1 MENEA
6 APPEPLRTVELAGA
20 PRAMGEAFGEQF
32 REEIQD
38 FARLRMECLLA
49 HVRKHDPERDIS
61 REDVLALAGR
71 TATAHEQFCPP
82 IWEEFRGIG
91 RGADLA
97 VEELLIENGLTDFR
111 DFVLFQN
118 PSLRGGPAGHLG
130 ECTAFLVP
138 GRLADGH
145 PIVGQT
151 WDMDAAA
158 QRFLVVVHRKAAD
171 APETLGLTTA
181 GCLCLIGMNSEGV
194 AVGNTNLVPTDAR
207 VGVNYLFTITNAL
220 RCRSADEAADAIEA
234 TPRLSG
240 HNFYVADPQQA
251 INVETTAQQSVRTVV
266 EEEVFVHANHHLAES
281 LKPLEFSQQSLAN
294 SRQRHDGLAAG
305 FTALQPPITADAC
318 WQQLAHVVQTTDKAT
333 GVATCATVVLS
344 PAARTLHGC
353 AGAPRPTNRQSL
365 QIGGA

>member
-1 MENEA
+1 MNSEA

-20 PRAMGEAFGEQF
+20 PKAMGEAFGEQF
-32 REEIQD
+32 RQEIQD
-38 FARLRMECLLA
+38 FARLRMESLLA

-61 REDVLALAGR
+61 RQDVLALAGR
-71 TATAHEQFCPP
+71 TAAAHEQFCPP
-82 IWEEFRGIG
+82 IWEEFCGIA
-91 RGADLA
+91 RGADLT

-118 PSLRGGPAGHLG
+118 PAFEGEPPGHLG

-151 WDMDAAA
+151 WDMDATA
-158 QRFLVVVHRKAAD
+158 QRFLVVVHRKPDD

-207 VGVNYLFTITNAL
+207 VGVNYLFTITHAL
-220 RCRSADEAADAIEA
+220 RCRSADEAAGSIEA

-240 HNFYVADPQQA
+240 HNFYVADAHEA
-251 INVETTAQQSVRTVV
+251 INVETTARRAERTVV
-266 EEEVFVHANHHLAES
+266 ERKVFVHANHHLAES
-281 LKPLEFSQQSLAN
+281 LKPLQFPRQSLA
-294 SRQRHDGLAAG
+294 SSQRRQERLAADL
-305 FTALQPPITADAC
+305 TRLQAPITPDAC
-318 WQQLAHVVQTTDKAT
+318 WSQLANVVQISGEHSA
-333 GVATCATVVLS
+333 VATCATVVLC
-344 PAARTLHGC
+344 PAARTLHVC
-353 AGAPRPTNRQSL
+353 AGGPRPTNRQSL
-365 QIGGA
+365 QI